1 MSMATAYDV
10 PADKLIR
17 KLAEEL
23 KKMETIAPPDWG
35 TFVKTGRHREK
46 SPAENDWWH
55 VRAAA
60 VLRKIYLDGPMGT
73 TRLAAEYGGK
83 ADRGSKP
90 NKAVRGSR
98 SISRVTVQQL
108 EKSQL
113 VQKQKDGGRVVS
125 AKARKLID
133 GLSTQILK
141 DMAAQN
147 PELSKYL

>member
-1 MSMATAYDV
+1 MATAFDV
-10 PADKLIR
+10 PAEKLIP

-23 KKMETIAPPDWG
+23 RKMETIAQPEWAA
-35 TFVKTGRHREK
+35 FVKTGRHREK
-46 SPAENDWWH
+46 SPSDPNWWH

-60 VLRKIYLDGPMGT
+60 VLRKIYIEGPIGS
-73 TRLAAEYGGK
+73 TRLAGLYGGK

-90 NKAVRGSR
+90 NRAVRGSR

-113 VQKQKDGGRVVS
+113 VQKQKDGGRVVTP
-125 AKARKLID
+125 KARKMID
-133 GLSTQILK
+133 SLSTQILK

-147 PELSKYL
+147 PELTKYV

>member
-1 MSMATAYDV
+1 MATAFDV
-10 PADKLIR
+10 PADKLIP

-23 KKMETIAPPDWG
+23 RKMDTIVPPDWAA
-35 TFVKTGRHREK
+35 FVKTGRHREK
-46 SPAENDWWH
+46 SPVDSGWWH

-60 VLRKIYLDGPMGT
+60 VLRKIYVDGPIGT

-98 SISRVTVQQL
+98 SISRLTVQQL

-113 VQKQKDGGRVVS
+113 VQKQKDGGRVVT
-125 AKARKLID
+125 AKARKMID
-133 GLSTQILK
+133 NMSTQILK
-141 DMAAQN
+141 DMAAIN
-147 PELSKYL
+147 PELTKYL

>member
-1 MSMATAYDV
+1 MATAYDV
-10 PADKLIR
+10 PADKLIKR
-17 KLAEEL
+17 LAEEL
-23 KKMETIAPPDWG
+23 KKVDTISPPDWAP
-35 TFVKTGRHREK
+35 FVKTGRHKEK
-46 SPAENDWWH
+46 SPVNNDWWH
-55 VRAAA
+55 VRSAA
-60 VLRKIYLDGPMGT
+60 VLRKIYVDGPVGT
-73 TRLAAEYGGK
+73 TRLAAAYGGR

-98 SISRVTVQQL
+98 SISRHTVQQL

-113 VQKQKDGGRVVS
+113 VQKQKDGGRVVT

-147 PELSKYL
+147 PELTKYL